1 MGLLPQSVKSC
12 LTGKWKAAEH
22 VGDDL
27 MIGYDLKRVPPE
39 ADVITASAIVAEA
52 LAPAGKPA
60 ALKELTM
67 LRLVTR
73 DQRNLSHDE
82 LKLMLAAYAERC
94 AAFPADVIT
103 AACQNAPYWEFWPA
117 LGKLLE
123 RMEALIE
130 QRRRLQRALTP
141 EAIEGARERARIVAE
156 AQDQRRAEILAVER
170 EREQRFQEAAEWR
183 RDNPGPYNH
192 AYPTMK
198 SEPEPVTAKV
208 LKRVRK
214 ETDGFKFLAE
224 DDPRVQA
231 RLREMGA
238 L

>member
-1 MGLLPQSVKSC
+1 MSSS
-12 LTGKWKAAEH
+12 LTGRWNFNDE
-22 VGDDL
+22 
-27 MIGYDLKRVPPE
+27 IRTGYSLKRVPPE
-39 ADVITASAIVAEA
+39 TDVITARAIVAEA
-52 LAPAGKPA
+52 LAPAGKAA

-183 RDNPGPYNH
+183 RDNPGPYN
-192 AYPTMK
+192 ANTTMK

-208 LKRVRK
+208 LKRVRQ
-214 ETDGFKFLAE
+214 ETNGFKLLAE
-224 DDPRVQA
+224 DDPRIQA